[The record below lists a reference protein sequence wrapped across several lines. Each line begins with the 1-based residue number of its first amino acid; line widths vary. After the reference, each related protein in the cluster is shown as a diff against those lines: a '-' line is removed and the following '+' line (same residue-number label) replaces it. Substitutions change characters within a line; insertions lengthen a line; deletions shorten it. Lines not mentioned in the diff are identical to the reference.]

1 MYKMTENYW
10 KYIEGIADDIMAG
23 RDHWSEDDL
32 HDIAHQ
38 HADGSQLVIYYSQ
51 AHDFVRWLPSDV
63 RNQAE
68 DSVSDCFPEQG
79 TYDETA
85 SRIAYFAL
93 EQMIMEEVTERLEK
107 ESKAEELEEAQKA
120 IEVANNV

>member
-1 MYKMTENYW
+1 MSENY
-10 KYIEGIADDIMAG
+10 YEYVESIADDIMAE

-68 DSVSDCFPEQG
+68 ESVSDCFPEQG

-93 EQMIMEEVTERLEK
+93 EQMIIEEVTERLEK
-107 ESKAEELEEAQKA
+107 ESEAA
-120 IEVANNV
+120 

>member
-1 MYKMTENYW
+1 MTENYC
-10 KYIEGIADDIMAG
+10 KYIEGIADDIMAE

-32 HDIAHQ
+32 VDIVSQ
-38 HADGSQLVIYYSQ
+38 HADGSQLVIYFGQ
-51 AHDFVRWLPSDV
+51 AHEFVRWLPGDV

-93 EQMIMEEVTERLEK
+93 EQMIMKEVTERLEK
-107 ESKAEELEEAQKA
+107 ESKAKELEEDQKA